1 VILIAIGANLDHP
14 RFGPPLATCEAA
26 LAALEEGG
34 VTVLQCS
41 RWYRSAPVPASDQ
54 PWFVNG
60 VAELDWPGTAEELL
74 ALLHRVE
81 AEFGRV
87 RLKRWEARVLDLDLL
102 AFGDAVIGWPPEG
115 EGLTV
120 PHPRLHE
127 RLFVLCPLND
137 LAPGW
142 RHPVFG
148 RTAAELLASL
158 PSGQGIEP
166 LADDEHGG

>member
-1 VILIAIGANLDHP
+1 MILIGLGANLPSP
-14 RFGPPLATCEAA
+14 RHGPPRQTLEAA
-26 LAALEEGG
+26 LARLAALGAP
-34 VTVLQCS
+34 VQRHS
-41 RWYRSAPVPASDQ
+41 PWYRSAPVPASDQ